1 VDKYF
6 LEEQGYSAKNTILF
20 QDNKSTML
28 LLNNGKAS
36 SSKRTRH
43 LNIRYFFLSDRIA
56 NGELRVEFCPTDDMV
71 ADYFTKPLQGEK
83 FRKFRKTIMNL
94 EDWATT
100 EH

>member
-1 VDKYF
+1 MDKVF
-6 LEEQGYSAKNTILF
+6 LEEQGYGAKNTILF

-36 SSKRTRH
+36 SSKRTHH
-43 LNIRYFFLSDRIA
+43 LNICYFFLLDRIA
-56 NGELRVEFCPTDDMV
+56 NGKLRIEFCPTDNMV

-94 EDWATT
+94 EN
-100 EH
+100 